1 MAKHSEVS
9 DTKAKDVD
17 FISELEHKAIHTA
30 RFGELLLKLYKYS
43 KIYTTKTLQGIG
55 YKNRQP

>member
-17 FISELEHKAIHTA
+17 FISGIEHKAIHTA
-30 RFGELLLKLYKYS
+30 RLQDLVSYFSNYINIVKY
-43 KIYTTKTLQGIG
+43 I
-55 YKNRQP
+55 QPKH